1 MKIGQAITNIRK
13 ENHLSQE
20 QFAEALQVSRQTIS
34 NWENEK
40 SYPDLSMMVTISDKF
55 NISLDYFLKEDKNIV
70 TTIDKKVKGNKV
82 LKISLV
88 LLSLLC
94 IVIVTNL
101 CIKNYKEQ
109 NIQKENNIK
118 YQQILDNIKTLGF
131 KNDEIGFYSL
141 TEDNTTYKIYT
152 KKPEVITSPNF
163 IVFHSLDNV
172 LILID
177 YQGTN
182 KVAVTYIA
190 EEKTT
195 LYCNKKGKLF
205 NDKQN
210 KTTAKIYNQ
219 YQQETTSLIQRM
231 IELYTE
237 IYNEK

>member
-20 QFAEALQVSRQTIS
+20 QFAETLQVSRQTIS

-40 SYPDLSMMVTISDKF
+40 SYPDLSMMVTISNKF
-55 NISLDYFLKEDKNIV
+55 NVSLDYFLKEDKNIV
-70 TTIDKKVKGNKV
+70 TTIDKKIKRNKV

-88 LLSLLC
+88 IISLLC
-94 IVIVTNL
+94 IIIVTSF
-101 CIKNYKEQ
+101 CIKNYKEKT
-109 NIQKENNIK
+109 IEKENNIK

-141 TEDNTTYKIYT
+141 TEDNTIYKIYT
-152 KKPEVITSPNF
+152 KKPEVVTSPNF
-163 IVFHSLDNV
+163 MVFHTLDDV

-177 YQGTN
+177 YQGNN
-182 KVAVTYIA
+182 KVAVTYIT

-195 LYCNKKGKLF
+195 IFCNKKGKLF
-205 NDKQN
+205 NEKQN

-219 YQQETTSLIQRM
+219 YQQETTSIIQRM
-231 IELYTE
+231 IELYNE
-237 IYNEK
+237 IYN